1 MKDIADEK
9 MKEFGTAFEMY
20 DKNNSNYLNKNEAL
34 CAFNCLGYNF
44 TVEEVNKV
52 FEEFGTNV
60 NNQSENMLSY
70 NGFVTFLGRRIKEI
84 DLEDEL
90 IECFENFDQDKDGVI
105 TKLELKYLLLSLGEK
120 LENEEIEEIV
130 REIDTSGE
138 GNIKYK
144 DFVRLMLEK

>member
-1 MKDIADEK
+1 MKDYADDK
-9 MKEFGTAFEMY
+9 MKEFGTAFELY
-20 DKNNSNYLNKNEAL
+20 DKNNTNYLNKTEAL

-44 TVEEVNKV
+44 TEEEVNKV
-52 FEEFGTNV
+52 FEEYGTNV
-60 NNQSENMLSY
+60 NLSENMLSY
-70 NGFVTFLGRRIKEI
+70 NGFVTFLGRRVKEI

-120 LENEEIEEIV
+120 LENEEIDEIV
-130 REIDTSGE
+130 KEIDTSGE
-138 GNIKYK
+138 GKINYK